1 MNAVALGQLVANA
14 HDCAAPRYT
23 GNASATTQAA
33 LVSACSRPG
42 GTAAANRSAA

>member
-14 HDCAAPRYT
+14 CDCTAPRYT

-33 LVSACSRPG
+33 LMTACSRPA
-42 GTAAANRSAA
+42 GTGAMNRSAA